1 MTFEIVR
8 EGQNMAEITR
18 QRQKQAELTMQ
29 QQPIQQE
36 KKARQMG
43 MPQPDM
49 IQQQMPAEIL
59 AKLQALP
66 VQIPKNMYEGEA
78 LTNHEELIT
87 DQFRSL
93 NTGTVLVDRKLQF
106 REYTAEQKAQ
116 QRA

>member
-1 MTFEIVR
+1 
-8 EGQNMAEITR
+8 MAEITR
-18 QRQKQAELTMQ
+18 QRQQQAELTIQ

-36 KKARQMG
+36 KKARQTG

-49 IQQQMPAEIL
+49 MLQQMPAEIL

-66 VQIPKNMYEGEA
+66 VQIPKNLYEGEA
-78 LTNHEELIT
+78 LTNHAELIT

-93 NTGTVLVDRKLQF
+93 STGTFLVDRKLEF
-106 REYTAEQKAQ
+106 RDFTKEQRS